1 MSFNFEAYNVTL
13 GVHREKGSSSSY
25 ESSLRA
31 ALIDS
36 RPLPESYRLVPSPM
50 PVLGDVTNRV
60 RTEAQERII
69 WFDHADGRRGVRLQ
83 FLHPHSQSIVKKVVK
98 NADDAVFSMLDRKR
112 ITIVIAWPGYEN
124 VSFATELDL
133 VTPYGPVTRGIVAH
147 AVSSAMAQFMEK
159 VKNTVG
165 MDPVWKISHNRIQLK
180 DVILLSLWT
189 ADTSVWHANFALS
202 T

>member
-60 RTEAQERII
+60 KTEAQERII

-112 ITIVIAWPGYEN
+112 ITIVIA
-124 VSFATELDL
+124 VSTFISCSPAGTND
-133 VTPYGPVTRGIVAH
+133 IAVAGLR
-147 AVSSAMAQFMEK
+147 EC
-159 VKNTVG
+159 
-165 MDPVWKISHNRIQLK
+165 
-180 DVILLSLWT
+180 LLRY
-189 ADTSVWHANFALS
+189 
-202 T
+202 